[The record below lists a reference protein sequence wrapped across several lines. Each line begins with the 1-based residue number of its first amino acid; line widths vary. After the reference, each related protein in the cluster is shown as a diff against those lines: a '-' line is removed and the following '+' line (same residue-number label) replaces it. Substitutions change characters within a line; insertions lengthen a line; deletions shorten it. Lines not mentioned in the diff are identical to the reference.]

1 MKMILFCFKRKSL
14 KTFVFILSII
24 LLVNLCACCE
34 EGDGSTQA
42 TGSTQS
48 VESDVQTQMNE
59 DITNTVSVDLDIFTQ
74 KTIGNKDEKDA
85 LTVLKGLERAE
96 NEQKGDE
103 AWENGSYATAA
114 GFYEKAIKAS
124 DMTNKG
130 QRPIISEL
138 YGKLCD
144 CYGSLANEFSLYVDG
159 QLPPDEYK
167 QFYFN
172 KAGEA
177 IFKAGIYEDNPDK
190 RAQCY
195 WWAAGYKISAG
206 WKDQACDY
214 FDMAVKS
221 ANDANLIEKIML
233 ARQKAGCK

>member
-1 MKMILFCFKRKSL
+1 MKTMMLFLRRQTL
-14 KTFVFILSII
+14 ITFVLII
-24 LLVNLCACCE
+24 CIIFLVNLCGCCE

-59 DITNTVSVDLDIFTQ
+59 DINNTVSVDLDIFTQ

-85 LTVLKGLERAE
+85 LTVLKALERAD

-103 AWENGSYATAA
+103 ALENGSYATAA
-114 GFYEKAIKAS
+114 GFYEKALKAS
-124 DMTNKG
+124 DMTNRG
-130 QRPIISEL
+130 QKPIISEL

-177 IFKAGIYEDNPDK
+177 IFDAGTYEDNADK
-190 RAQCY
+190 KAQCF

-206 WKDQACDY
+206 RKDEACEY
-214 FDMAVKS
+214 FNMAADS
-221 ANDANLIEKIML
+221 ANDANLIEQIMM
-233 ARQKAGCK
+233 ARLKAGCK